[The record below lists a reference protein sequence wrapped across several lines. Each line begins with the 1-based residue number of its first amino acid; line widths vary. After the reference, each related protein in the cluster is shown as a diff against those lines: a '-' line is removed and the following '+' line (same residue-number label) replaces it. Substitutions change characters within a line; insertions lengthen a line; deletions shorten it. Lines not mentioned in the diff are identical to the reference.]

1 MTAAE
6 MGMAIGLSIGVI
18 VFVMV
23 GTVSCYFYLKTRERY
38 RDLAW
43 WRLALLAFG
52 MIQGLLSAFGI
63 VLLIVFRGAED
74 FSDLVS
80 EWFIGSVWTA
90 TILFAGLCFT
100 REARQKPG
108 VVSAEGVKGGLG
120 LPLCLGIFC
129 AMGIVQLWIMVSA
142 VSSWS
147 GSIEH

>member
-23 GTVSCYFYLKTRERY
+23 GTVACYFYLKTRERY

-80 EWFIGSVWTA
+80 EWLIGSVWTA

-108 VVSAEGVKGGLG
+108 VVSASLFASAFSVQWASSSCGLWSLRSPVG
-120 LPLCLGIFC
+120 
-129 AMGIVQLWIMVSA
+129 A
-142 VSSWS
+142 VALF
-147 GSIEH
+147 